1 MCTHSRS
8 HRHTNTCP
16 RMNTTSQAHRH
27 ESIHMFHAHLATG
40 TLHMNTRFQGHRH
53 VLVSTL
59 MFPHMWSCTCTYTHT
74 HMITETRHK
83 YTEGHMPLTCGH
95 RHTSQIQ
102 PHTCSETPR
111 VHIHALIVIHGHMY
125 THMIT
130 DVINPTTPRVR
141 LRPRTLTF
149 GHRRRGHTHTDTH
162 RG

>member
-1 MCTHSRS
+1 MCTHSCS

-16 RMNTTSQAHRH
+16 RMNTKSQAQTRVHTHVPCTLGHRH
-27 ESIHMFHAHLATG
+27 TTHEYTC
-40 TLHMNTRFQGHRH
+40 FQGHRH

-59 MFPHMWSCTCTYTHT
+59 MFPHMWPCTCTYTHT
-74 HMITETRHK
+74 RMITETRHK
-83 YTEGHMPLTCGH
+83 YTEGHMPLICGH

-111 VHIHALIVIHGHMY
+111 VHSHALIVTHGHRY

-130 DVINPTTPRVR
+130 DAINPTTPRLR
-141 LRPRTLTF
+141 QRPRTLTS